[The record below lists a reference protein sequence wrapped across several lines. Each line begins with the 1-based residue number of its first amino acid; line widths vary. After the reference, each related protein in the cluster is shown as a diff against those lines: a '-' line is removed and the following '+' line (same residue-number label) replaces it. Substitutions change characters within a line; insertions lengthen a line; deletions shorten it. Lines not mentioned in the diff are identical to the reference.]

1 MRQVSTCGE
10 RLDAAKL
17 VVDQLESIT
26 DVAIKTGFSK
36 AAVNNWARLYRMNGK
51 NHQIF
56 GWGEERYSGIKRIH
70 KEKPS
75 PQALTTDLS
84 DDSSLSEILNQLGSD
99 VNRLQ
104 HTVFELQTRFEQAFK
119 MIK

>member
-1 MRQVSTCGE
+1 MRQVATCGI

-17 VVDQLESIT
+17 VVDQLESIN

-36 AAVNNWARLYRMNGK
+36 SAIDNWARHYREAGK
-51 NHQIF
+51 NHPIF
-56 GWGEERYSGIKRIH
+56 GWGEERYSEIKRIH
-70 KEKPS
+70 KKKSS
-75 PQALTTDLS
+75 PQAVTTDLS
-84 DDSSLSEILNQLGSD
+84 DDLSLSEILNQLGSD